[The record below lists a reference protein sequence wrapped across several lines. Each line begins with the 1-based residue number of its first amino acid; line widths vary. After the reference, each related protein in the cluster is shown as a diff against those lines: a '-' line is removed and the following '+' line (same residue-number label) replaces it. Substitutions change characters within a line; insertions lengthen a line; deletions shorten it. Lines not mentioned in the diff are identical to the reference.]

1 MRSERALRPVLWQRG
16 FTLIELLVA
25 IALGIFLTWGV
36 IEAFMSGKRA
46 YSLQQSLSRIQ
57 ESGRLA
63 QEFIG
68 SDIRM
73 SGDYGCGSSDSFVTA
88 NASKPYRP
96 NEVTACADNR
106 INMVNVGTNI
116 LYDFDKAVFGYNNV
130 TTNPISTLSP
140 DPLANTDVLVLHPT
154 RDVGTLQAELDL
166 NASPGSL
173 SFTPNTFTD
182 TNAKFISVADCA
194 NLRIYQISN
203 SSGTIAASGPG
214 TISGCAQTG
223 VKLAQGATIK
233 RIDTVI
239 YYVAEDATNSNIPT
253 LYRYSQVDN
262 LTEALLP
269 GVEDM
274 QIEFG
279 IDGNSDNNIDDY
291 NSPEAVIAGAWS
303 VWDGV
308 ADNSV
313 RTSVRAVRYALVIR
327 AESVVLAQDQVLA
340 FPPFTIGATI
350 TKTDKKMRQVFSEA
364 VAIRSRVLS
373 N

>member
-1 MRSERALRPVLWQRG
+1 
-16 FTLIELLVA
+16 
-25 IALGIFLTWGV
+25 
-36 IEAFMSGKRA
+36 
-46 YSLQQSLSRIQ
+46 
-57 ESGRLA
+57 
-63 QEFIG
+63 
-68 SDIRM
+68 M

-88 NASKPYRP
+88 NAAKPYRP

-116 LYDFDKAVFGYNNV
+116 LYDFDKAVFGYNDV
-130 TTNPISTLSP
+130 TADPLGILNPA
-140 DPLANTDVLVLHPT
+140 PLANTDILVLHPT

-166 NASPGSL
+166 NAPPGAIG
-173 SFTPNTFTD
+173 FTPNTFTD
-182 TNAKFISVADCA
+182 SNSKFIAVADCA
-194 NLRIYQISN
+194 NLRIYQITN
-203 SSGTIAASGPG
+203 SAGTIAGSGPG

-233 RIDTVI
+233 RIDTVV
-239 YYVAEDATNSNIPT
+239 YYVAADAANNNIPT

-291 NSPEAVIAGAWS
+291 NSPEAVNAGAWS

-308 ADNSV
+308 TDNSV

-327 AESVVLAQDQVLA
+327 AEDSVLTQDQVLA
-340 FPPFTIGATI
+340 FPPFAIGTTT